1 MNDFVKLRALKFC
14 KTCHCFR
21 FLIHRLNETEFEGED
36 KDEKQVIAPSNIEA
50 EKGVIIALY
59 DSYLNI

>member
-1 MNDFVKLRALKFC
+1 LRNDFQLSDFVKLGALKFC

-21 FLIHRLNETEFEGED
+21 CLIHRLNENDFEDED

-50 EKGVIIALY
+50 EKGVIIAL
-59 DSYLNI
+59 